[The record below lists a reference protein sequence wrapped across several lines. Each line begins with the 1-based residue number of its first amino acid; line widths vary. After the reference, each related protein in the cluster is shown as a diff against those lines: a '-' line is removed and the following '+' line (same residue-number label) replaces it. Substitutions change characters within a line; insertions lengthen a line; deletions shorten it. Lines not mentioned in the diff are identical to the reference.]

1 MSPQLVADL
10 VKFGKYSSVHIQTN
24 GLYYPNF
31 SNQLPHWQA
40 HFKSLKLNKSLIIN
54 DDEILLNIRAN
65 EIIGRLKHE
74 DYAPLPIEFYEWV
87 VKSTGLKPV
96 FVGQFEPS
104 VYLDMLK
111 VKFPNSKMHN
121 LKPLEAFEC
130 LLNAKNKV
138 LSTST
143 FSWYAAW
150 LGRKDSNIIMPL
162 SGYANPLQRADIN
175 LIPSMDDRYHFVWM
189 HPLKRSVFRGLKA
202 HLKYI
207 HEKSKPYQKYQK
219 IEQHSS

>member
-1 MSPQLVADL
+1 MN
-10 VKFGKYSSVHIQTN
+10 KFRYI
-24 GLYYPNF
+24 
-31 SNQLPHWQA
+31 
-40 HFKSLKLNKSLIIN
+40 SLEELRRDYKVENNVS
-54 DDEILLNIRAN
+54 DEILLNIRAN

-130 LLNAKNKV
+130 LLYRMA
-138 LSTST
+138 
-143 FSWYAAW
+143 
-150 LGRKDSNIIMPL
+150 
-162 SGYANPLQRADIN
+162 Q
-175 LIPSMDDRYHFVWM
+175 
-189 HPLKRSVFRGLKA
+189 
-202 HLKYI
+202 
-207 HEKSKPYQKYQK
+207 E
-219 IEQHSS
+219 